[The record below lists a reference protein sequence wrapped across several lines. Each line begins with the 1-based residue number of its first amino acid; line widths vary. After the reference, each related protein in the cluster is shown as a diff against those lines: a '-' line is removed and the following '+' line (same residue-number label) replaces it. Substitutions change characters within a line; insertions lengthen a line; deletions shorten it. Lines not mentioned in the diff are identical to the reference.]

1 MKNLK
6 LILCGLI
13 LAGMAIPAA
22 AGVVQEGKVNA
33 AKLEEGTL
41 IYVEDFDGFTE
52 TDCDKALEKL
62 GWKKVED
69 FSPFTASYT
78 VENGKLIIKN
88 NKDGSKDSYALMM
101 DSDYLKNVCNQDY
114 TYEYEVTYK
123 GAANTTR
130 YVSLLCNYDGMNNYN
145 TVDMRIG
152 GDGYN
157 QTRREGQWPHYNGTT
172 DPIRQK
178 DDLSVFTQL
187 FGTPFNGDALQLVD
201 KTITIRVETSIENGP
216 VVYVNDL
223 KASEMLQ
230 NESLWQTIDAYAMAF
245 KASHSIDAEVDNIKV
260 WTGLSDEPLPLPEPE
275 PEASAST
282 ADMTALLALAA
293 AAAAGVAF
301 TASKKR

>member
-22 AGVVQEGKVNA
+22 AGVVQEGKVDA

-101 DSDYLKNVCNQDY
+101 DSDYLKNVCNKDY

-145 TVDMRIG
+145 TVDMRIH

-157 QTRREGQWPHYNGTT
+157 QTRRETKWPHYNGTS
-172 DPIRQK
+172 DPIRAT
-178 DDLSVFTQL
+178 DNTAVITQL
-187 FGTPFNGDALQLVD
+187 FGETLTADGMHLVD

-216 VVYVNDL
+216 TVYVNDL
-223 KASEMLQ
+223 KVSDVQQ
-230 NESLWQTIDAYAMAF
+230 NADLWQTIDAYAMAF

-275 PEASAST
+275 PEESAST